1 MKILLAYSG
10 GLDTSVAIIWLQKQ
24 YNAEIIG
31 FCSDVGQEEDLE
43 GARAKAL
50 RTGAKACHVLDQRDE
65 FVRDYVFPAVRG
77 AAVYEGE
84 YYLGTALARPCI
96 ARGMMEIAAR
106 EGCAA
111 IAHGSTGK
119 GNDQVRFEL
128 GAYWFNP
135 SIKIIAPWREWEF
148 KSRSELIAFAAE
160 HKIPVEASTA
170 KPYSIDRNIL
180 HTSYEGGIL
189 EDPDKEPP
197 AEMFQRTVDPRKA
210 PNQSR
215 DVEIRFEKGNAVAV
229 DGQALG
235 PAALLAELNKI
246 GGEHGVGRADV
257 VEDRFVGMKSR
268 GVYETPAGTVL
279 HLAHREL
286 ERLVLDRDT
295 LHFKQSVSVRYAQL
309 IYDGLWFSTLREAL
323 ACFVDFTERDVTG
336 EVKLRLFK
344 GRAEAVG
351 RRPRGRPRHRGR
363 RTRRSARGGLS
374 HGAGSCALPRQAARA
389 GLRSLSQLRRVRR
402 RPSFLRRGHRRP
414 GACAD
419 RAFRSRQPPSRR
431 PARASYSRGRASRFR
446 RPRTLPRRSGFRAG
460 SGRGPARQIL
470 SRTAPRPHRSKPCA
484 WAGDRRHAP

>member
-10 GLDTSVAIIWLQKQ
+10 GLDTSVAIVWLQKQ

-31 FCSDVGQEEDLE
+31 FCSDVGQEEDLVA
-43 GARAKAL
+43 ARAKAL

-65 FVRDYVFPAVRG
+65 FVRDFVFPAVRG

-96 ARGMMEIAAR
+96 ARGMMEIATR

-148 KSRSELIAFAAE
+148 KSRSELIAFAAQ
-160 HKIPVEASTA
+160 HKIPVEASSA

-197 AEMFQRTVDPRKA
+197 ADMFQRTVDPRKA
-210 PNQSR
+210 PDQPR
-215 DVEIRFEKGNAVAV
+215 DLEIRFEKGNPVAV
-229 DGQALG
+229 DGQSLG
-235 PAALLAELNKI
+235 PAALLGELNKI

-268 GVYETPAGTVL
+268 GVYETPGGTLL
-279 HLAHREL
+279 HRAHRAVASLTMDREAM
-286 ERLVLDRDT
+286 RLRDSLAT
-295 LHFKQSVSVRYAQL
+295 EYAAL
-309 IYDGLWFSTLREAL
+309 IYRGFWFSPEREAL
-323 ACFVDFTERDVTG
+323 QKLIDAVNEPVAGTAR
-336 EVKLRLFK
+336 LRLFK
-344 GRAEAVG
+344 GNVSVIG
-351 RRPRGRPRHRGR
+351 
-363 RTRRSARGGLS
+363 RSAPKSLYRPDIVTFEDDRGAYDQRD
-374 HGAGSCALPRQAARA
+374 AGGFIRLNALRLRTSA
-389 GLRSLSQLRRVRR
+389 GVY
-402 RPSFLRRGHRRP
+402 G
-414 GACAD
+414 G
-419 RAFRSRQPPSRR
+419 
-431 PARASYSRGRASRFR
+431 G
-446 RPRTLPRRSGFRAG
+446 
-460 SGRGPARQIL
+460 
-470 SRTAPRPHRSKPCA
+470 K
-484 WAGDRRHAP
+484 